1 MNQSFLPYGRQ
12 IIDDDDIA
20 AVTATLKGALL
31 TTGPAVAAFESALAA
46 ATGAAHA
53 VSCSS
58 GTAALHLAALA
69 LQLGPG
75 DKVVVPTV
83 TFLATANAARYVGA
97 DVVFADVDP
106 DTGLLDAARLEDAIM
121 RVGGG
126 ISAVFPVHL
135 AGQMADMAAIRAV
148 ADKHAIKVVEDA
160 SHAFGT
166 RRGNAERT
174 GDCRYGEMA
183 CFSFHPVKTI
193 AMGEGGAV
201 TTNDAELAAR
211 LRRLRNHGMIHN
223 ADEFRQRDMACDD
236 KWRSQPLVL

>member
-106 DTGLLDAARLEDAIM
+106 DTGLLDSARL
-121 RVGGG
+121 
-126 ISAVFPVHL
+126 
-135 AGQMADMAAIRAV
+135 
-148 ADKHAIKVVEDA
+148 
-160 SHAFGT
+160 
-166 RRGNAERT
+166 
-174 GDCRYGEMA
+174 
-183 CFSFHPVKTI
+183 
-193 AMGEGGAV
+193 
-201 TTNDAELAAR
+201 
-211 LRRLRNHGMIHN
+211 
-223 ADEFRQRDMACDD
+223 
-236 KWRSQPLVL
+236 